1 MGPAPRRGNNA
12 QAMKKMPY
20 KTGAILRYFLAQAL
34 QMSPNVSE
42 PFDSCNWNRRY
53 EKKKAEIATN
63 ISMATL
69 KLITTEKMVSL
80 KKLRIIQ
87 GLVF

>member
-1 MGPAPRRGNNA
+1 
-12 QAMKKMPY
+12 
-20 KTGAILRYFLAQAL
+20 
-34 QMSPNVSE
+34 
-42 PFDSCNWNRRY
+42 
-53 EKKKAEIATN
+53 
-63 ISMATL
+63 MATL